1 MNIDEVERPRW
12 FPFANIE
19 LTEIWIKAN
28 NLTFGTM
35 AHRTKNRAWA
45 GDSVQAQYFLLRDG
59 RAGVLEDQGDKQA
72 QEDACKARYHP
83 EASSADELAG
93 DEQPAQGQNRSKDRD
108 GGGNDP
114 HNTPA
119 LGGEHQ
125 KQHEN
130 KSVSQQKLGH

>member
-1 MNIDEVERPRW
+1 MPV
-12 FPFANIE
+12 
-19 LTEIWIKAN
+19 
-28 NLTFGTM
+28 FGVGV
-35 AHRTKNRAWA
+35 HLRQRSPGRN
-45 GDSVQAQYFLLRDG
+45 GDKKTGPDRSISVQARYFLLRNG
-59 RAGVLEDQGDKQA
+59 RAGVLENQGDKQA
-72 QEDACKARYHP
+72 QEDACKACYHP

-114 HNTPA
+114 QNTPA

>member
-1 MNIDEVERPRW
+1 MIWFVKQTRLFDYKTTRPQRNGDE
-12 FPFANIE
+12 
-19 LTEIWIKAN
+19 
-28 NLTFGTM
+28 
-35 AHRTKNRAWA
+35 KNRAWA
-45 GDSVQAQYFLLRDG
+45 GDSVQARYFLLRNG
-59 RAGVLEDQGDKQA
+59 RAGVLEEQGDEQA

-130 KSVSQQKLGH
+130 KSVSQKKLGH